1 MNQISTETARPDEPM
16 RGWLK
21 ALNGAV
27 RNPLSREDMAMR
39 LPAIEL
45 ACQGLLLAAWNRD
58 TLRAAIERF
67 QFWPSA
73 GEICAVLGEWARE
86 QKPVEERMGGASS
99 IGRAV
104 ERISGPKTAP
114 KTEAEIA
121 YVEQRRAAISAELR
135 QLAREKAGTASPPSP
150 SYGTPR
156 DLVVQHC
163 RTEGGR
169 AAIRMQPGLSAVAR
183 EMATESGYD
192 DVDEFCRALGKA
204 ARELQGRAR
213 A

>member
-1 MNQISTETARPDEPM
+1 MNQISTETDRPDAPM

-45 ACQGLLLAAWNRD
+45 ACQGFPPAAWNRD

-73 GEICAVLGEWARE
+73 GEICAVLGEWTRE
-86 QKPVEERMGGASS
+86 QKPVEERMGGTS

-156 DLVVQHC
+156 DLVVQHS

-183 EMATESGYD
+183 EMAAESGYD
-192 DVDEFCRALGKA
+192 DMDEFCRALGKA
-204 ARELQGRAR
+204 AGERQGSAR